1 MDSIRDVVIVL
12 IVELYQ
18 GFSDSV
24 VYVVAG
30 VHSYVALGFVEVFGG
45 FVARWP
51 VIEDFYECL
60 CSAFHLPRSEVIG
73 FYHIFYYVE

>member
-24 VYVVAG
+24 VVYVVAG
-30 VHSYVALGFVEVFGG
+30 VHSYVALGFVEVCGR
-45 FVARWP
+45 FVA
-51 VIEDFYECL
+51 
-60 CSAFHLPRSEVIG
+60 G
-73 FYHIFYYVE
+73 